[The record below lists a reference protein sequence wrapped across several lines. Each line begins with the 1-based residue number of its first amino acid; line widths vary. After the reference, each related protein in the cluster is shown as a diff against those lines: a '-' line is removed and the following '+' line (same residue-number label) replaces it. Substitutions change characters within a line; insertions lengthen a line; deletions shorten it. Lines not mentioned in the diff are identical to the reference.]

1 MNEDQLAGSEVQPSQ
16 GMCIEIACLPDG
28 TFNVSMEPL
37 QQEMGEEQPG
47 EGAGTPA
54 SDIKE
59 ALTAALEL
67 YKQMGS
73 AQGDDDFA
81 QGFGK
86 AAPAGA
92 PPVERGMV
100 E

>member
-1 MNEDQLAGSEVQPSQ
+1 MNEEMMMDDESGEAPGQ
-16 GMCIEIACLPDG
+16 CIEINCLEDG
-28 TFNVSMEPL
+28 TFSVSV
-37 QQEMGEEQPG
+37 
-47 EGAGTPA
+47 EGQNPIPA
-54 SDIKE
+54 NDIKE

-73 AQGDDDFA
+73 AQQEDEFS
-81 QGFGK
+81 QGFGQ

>member
-1 MNEDQLAGSEVQPSQ
+1 MNEEMMMDDEQ
-16 GMCIEIACLPDG
+16 GEAPGQCIEINCLEDG
-28 TFNVSMEPL
+28 TFSVSV
-37 QQEMGEEQPG
+37 
-47 EGAGTPA
+47 EGQNPIPA
-54 SDIKE
+54 NDIKE

-67 YKQMGS
+67 YKGLGATQS
-73 AQGDDDFA
+73 EDEFS
-81 QGFGK
+81 QGFGQ

>member
-1 MNEDQLAGSEVQPSQ
+1 MNEEMMMDEEQAEAPGQ
-16 GMCIEIACLPDG
+16 CIEINCLEDG
-28 TFNVSMEPL
+28 TFSVSMEGQNPI
-37 QQEMGEEQPG
+37 
-47 EGAGTPA
+47 PA
-54 SDIKE
+54 NDIKE

-67 YKQMGS
+67 YKQLGATQS
-73 AQGDDDFA
+73 DDDFA

-86 AAPAGA
+86 AAPEGA